1 MPRRGRENRDRLP
14 DFYLSPRVKGLQID
28 PQVRSAME
36 HLWPW
41 FWSFVGGQ
49 LGDPDRAGD
58 LADEVAYRVSSYLE
72 NHRQV
77 RSLVGLC
84 RVAAR
89 HFVGTTRARERRIEF
104 RGLSHEIEGSIGS
117 SVPGWQDEV
126 ELWIWVDQIL
136 QGHDR
141 EIRLML
147 QLRLL
152 EKTWDQ
158 IGKILGLSGGQAR
171 LRFLRALQHIR
182 GDRGGT

>member
-1 MPRRGRENRDRLP
+1 MPGRGRENRDRLP
-14 DFYLSPRVKGLQID
+14 DFYLSPCVKGLQID

-36 HLWPW
+36 QLWPW